1 MMYTQFNKMAIEFL
15 SRMEKTYPHESKIS
29 LYKIKYE
36 MLQSMNAK
44 KPVEMFME
52 SMLPF
57 GEQILSKNEMFFQQ
71 DEFVGSAENISGKIG
86 LVKYWE
92 NMEQSTKNA
101 IWEYIQGLYILGMG
115 SLEYTDELKIMIKK
129 TGFKG

>member
-1 MMYTQFNKMAIEFL
+1 MYSQFNKMAMEFL
-15 SRMEKTYPHESKIS
+15 LKMEKSFPNETKIN
-29 LYKIKYE
+29 LYRKKYE
-36 MLQSMNAK
+36 MLQSINAK

-71 DEFVGSAENISGKIG
+71 DEFVDSAENISGKIG

-92 NMEQSTKNA
+92 NMEQYTKDA

-115 SLEYTDELKIMIKK
+115 SLGYSDGLKIMINK

>member
-1 MMYTQFNKMAIEFL
+1 MYSQFNKMAMEFL
-15 SRMEKTYPHESKIS
+15 LKMEKSFPNETKIS
-29 LYKIKYE
+29 VYRKKYE
-36 MLQSMNAK
+36 MLQSINAK

-57 GEQILSKNEMFFQQ
+57 GEQILSKNELFFQQ
-71 DEFVGSAENISGKIG
+71 DEFVDSAENISGKIG

-92 NMEQSTKNA
+92 NMEQYTKDA
-101 IWEYIQGLYILGMG
+101 IWEYMQGLYILGMG
-115 SLEYTDELKIMIKK
+115 SLGYSDELKIMINK